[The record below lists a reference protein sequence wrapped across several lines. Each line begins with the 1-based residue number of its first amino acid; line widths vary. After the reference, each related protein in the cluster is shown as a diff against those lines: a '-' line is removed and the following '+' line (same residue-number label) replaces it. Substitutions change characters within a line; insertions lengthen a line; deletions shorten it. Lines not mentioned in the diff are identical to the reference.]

1 MTPTR
6 AAFCFAAVLALVGFA
21 MINGNSPKGHPAF
34 EAWKVKY
41 MVSYDNPLENDYR
54 QSIYFENLAFIEAE
68 NKKGHSYEL
77 AENQFM
83 DLKKEEFVRLYLESP
98 APSNYGISQIDIAPV
113 PEADVDWLAAGA
125 VTAVKNQGSNGS
137 VVPFVAAAALEAI
150 TKIRDGQLRNLPEKS
165 LEDCAG
171 LTSFA
176 EYFDFARTKG
186 TSAYSFRLGLYLC
199 GETVHR
205 SIQNIRLQQCCELH

>member
-83 DLKKEEFVRLYLESP
+83 DLKKEEFVKLYLRSSV
-98 APSNYGISQIDIAPV
+98 PSKFIPTTPNVEDASIPQI
-113 PEADVDWLAAGA
+113 DVDWVAAGA
-125 VTAVKNQGSNGS
+125 VTSVKNQGSSGS
-137 VVPFVAAAALEAI
+137 EVPLVAASAFEAI
-150 TKIRDGQLRNLPEKS
+150 TKIRDGRLQDLPEQT
-165 LEDCAG
+165 LEDCVGSNAT
-171 LTSFA
+171 L
-176 EYFDFARTKG
+176 
-186 TSAYSFRLGLYLC
+186 
-199 GETVHR
+199 V
-205 SIQNIRLQQCCELH
+205 